1 MQASLL
7 PTHPPSL
14 VGAGA
19 RTPSS
24 PLPGEPLPASWG
36 LWLRWQLS
44 HPPPAQQ
51 KGIQGFGAQWPR
63 VQILHTFNPMSLSG
77 GREETEMEGSRNPKP
92 RAWPM
97 NARDKPGDRARRAP
111 PMFLL
116 RVLLD
121 LCLQPHPA
129 SCRSLPQE

>member
-44 HPPPAQQ
+44 HPPQPSRRGSKASEPSGPEFRFCTHSTPCLYLGDG
-51 KGIQGFGAQWPR
+51 KRLRWKEAETP
-63 VQILHTFNPMSLSG
+63 NPELG
-77 GREETEMEGSRNPKP
+77 P
-92 RAWPM
+92 
-97 NARDKPGDRARRAP
+97 
-111 PMFLL
+111 
-116 RVLLD
+116 
-121 LCLQPHPA
+121 
-129 SCRSLPQE
+129 